1 MALTNKQVHV
11 ELSADD
17 TTRPAHLK
25 VAPMTA
31 QSILLGSVAA
41 AQSPATLAVTVAP
54 TTGNAFVFDSVI
66 VGSDTTDAKP
76 LVYFGVGSEVIEMYI
91 QGTQPLPLNFEG
103 AVDGTLFASLVGVQ
117 SVGHRVAAIYHQLDK

>member
-41 AQSPATLAVTVAP
+41 AQSPATLAVTVLNP
-54 TTGNAFVFDSVI
+54 NPGGGSSNAQTFTV
-66 VGSDTTDAKP
+66 K
-76 LVYFGVGSEVIEMYI
+76 
-91 QGTQPLPLNFEG
+91 
-103 AVDGTLFASLVGVQ
+103 
-117 SVGHRVAAIYHQLDK
+117 